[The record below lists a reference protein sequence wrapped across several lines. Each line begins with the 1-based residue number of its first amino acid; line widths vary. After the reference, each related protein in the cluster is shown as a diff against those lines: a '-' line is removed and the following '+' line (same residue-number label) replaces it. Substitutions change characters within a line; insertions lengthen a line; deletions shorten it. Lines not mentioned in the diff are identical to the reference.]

1 MNALHKLNA
10 ATTSCNKNK
19 TCQAFGFLVQRLLYT
34 RKRVLFFVYSVC
46 YFYIYFIQG
55 DAFCFLYTAFTL
67 YKDTRFVYARKRYNK
82 CKTCEEQD
90 VSSFGV
96 SPLYQLN
103 TLHQLNAAT
112 KARRVRV

>member
-1 MNALHKLNA
+1 
-10 ATTSCNKNK
+10 
-19 TCQAFGFLVQRLLYT
+19 
-34 RKRVLFFVYSVC
+34 
-46 YFYIYFIQG
+46 
-55 DAFCFLYTAFTL
+55 
-67 YKDTRFVYARKRYNK
+67 
-82 CKTCEEQD
+82 